1 MTKHPHEMR
10 QGGQIWRLHHEG
22 SGLPQIDN
30 EERMIVVVISR
41 PDGTELAVFV
51 KRRAD
56 GIIDGG
62 EERRR
67 EADGQGKREE
77 HGPG

>member
-1 MTKHPHEMR
+1 
-10 QGGQIWRLHHEG
+10 
-22 SGLPQIDN
+22 
-30 EERMIVVVISR
+30 MIVVVISR

-77 HGPG
+77 RGPG